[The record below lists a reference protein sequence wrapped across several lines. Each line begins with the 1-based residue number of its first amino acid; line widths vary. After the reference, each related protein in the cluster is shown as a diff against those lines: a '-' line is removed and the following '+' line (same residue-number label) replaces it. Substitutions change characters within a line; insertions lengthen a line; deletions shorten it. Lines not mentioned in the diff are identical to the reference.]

1 MSIKIKASEIE
12 LLHPNLQSAW
22 ETIKT
27 KFALKK
33 MSNTFLLEEE
43 ELEVIRAVPG
53 TRKGLRLILKA
64 VGAQRARAKV
74 ETAESLRSDKITASR
89 QKRADA
95 KESRQAEIDAKAEAE
110 EESSL
115 EDVVEEV
122 VEEVVDPPS

>member
-33 MSNTFLLEEE
+33 KASSFLLEEE
-43 ELEVIRAVPG
+43 DLEVIRAVPG
-53 TRKGLRLILKA
+53 MRKGLRLILKA
-64 VGAQRARAKV
+64 VGAQRASSKV
-74 ETAESLRSDKITASR
+74 KTAESRRSDKVTASR

-95 KESRQAEIDAKAEAE
+95 KESRQVEIDAKKA
-110 EESSL
+110 
-115 EDVVEEV
+115 
-122 VEEVVDPPS
+122 EEVVDPPS